1 MIELLTPPVTS
12 PEPIAEPASSG
23 PGIGSLAELI
33 DVLTARLSRLD
44 AAHDHRAAFC
54 RAYATYVDGLRSL
67 IDRDGVGASAGW
79 IEQIELDV
87 ARGYLRALDAWDRH
101 DMAGTPAPWRAAFL
115 KSKHAGLSVCDD
127 LRLSICAHIA
137 YELPLAI
144 ARADLS
150 PRQRSMH
157 ADAYRTVTALLSR
170 SGGAFCGAALRTY
183 AAAPSIVRA
192 LRRGDGTMSVEW
204 IEAMRRRAWCEALSL
219 YDAHRDVERSAAFGH
234 IETAALKS
242 IANAQPSHGWRASLT
257 SGWRFPG

>member
-1 MIELLTPPVTS
+1 MIELLTRPVTS
-12 PEPIAEPASSG
+12 PEPVVEPGLSRPS
-23 PGIGSLAELI
+23 IDCLAELI
-33 DVLTARLSRLD
+33 DVLTARLGRLE

-54 RAYATYVDGLRSL
+54 RAYAMYVDGLRSL

-87 ARGYLRALDAWDRH
+87 ARRYLRALDAWDRH
-101 DMAGTPAPWRAAFL
+101 DMAGTPAPWRAAFA
-115 KSKHAGLSVCDD
+115 KSKLGGLSVHED
-127 LRLSICAHIA
+127 LRLSIYAHTA
-137 YELPLAI
+137 YELPLAL

-157 ADAYRTVTALLSR
+157 ADAYRTVTTLLTG

-183 AAAPSIVRA
+183 AATPSIVRA
-192 LRRGDGTMSVEW
+192 LGRGDGAMSGEW
-204 IEAMRRRAWCEALSL
+204 IEAMRRRAWCEALAL

-242 IANAQPSHGWRASLT
+242 IANAQPSRGWLASLST
-257 SGWRFPG
+257 GWRFPA